1 MGKLISGPLE
11 NDNTISYKR
20 FSVSNRSSDIEPRK
34 YSVCI
39 QRNCFSIVLFC
50 SLSIFVILILLIIS
64 NSDYKLFDE
73 QVFDHNVSLKL
84 PNKKPH
90 GPVYQRFDYKNCS
103 LDLCP

>member
-11 NDNTISYKR
+11 NDNTISYER

-50 SLSIFVILILLIIS
+50 SLSILIVTLLLIIAS
-64 NSDYKLFDE
+64 NTDYKMID
-73 QVFDHNVSLKL
+73 VHAFDHNQASLKW
-84 PNKKPH
+84 PKPH
-90 GPVYQRFDYKNCS
+90 GPVYQRYDNKNDS
-103 LDLCP
+103 LDMSL